1 MQLDSHL
8 KTPMM
13 IPVHD
18 MRAHMHCM
26 TSSLSIKWPLFYVIG
41 TAIVTTGLKSCL
53 ELMHF
58 NLFVERRVWKAG

>member
-1 MQLDSHL
+1 
-8 KTPMM
+8 
-13 IPVHD
+13 
-18 MRAHMHCM
+18 MHCM